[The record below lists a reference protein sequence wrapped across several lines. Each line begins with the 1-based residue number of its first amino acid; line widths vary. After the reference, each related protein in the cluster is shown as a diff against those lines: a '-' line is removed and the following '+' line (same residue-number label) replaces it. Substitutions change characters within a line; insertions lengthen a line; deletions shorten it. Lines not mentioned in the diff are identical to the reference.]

1 MNRFRSILAIVLAL
15 TLLASIV
22 AITAAET
29 AEPEAWQ
36 ADIQKLMSETSI
48 PKSTAINYDLSL
60 PEGVE
65 PEEHT
70 CAIEKVST
78 SGITMRAALNLI
90 ATENYSKEDWETF
103 ENKIASLPISKAR
116 KLQRFYSANYP
127 CEPDSQGRILLP
139 QSLRNYAG
147 ITKDVIVVGIQK
159 RVEIWDAQRWQEYN
173 DSISDEEISE
183 LMQEENI

>member
-90 ATENYSKEDWETF
+90 ATENYSKEDWEALDVWLNDLASAAIQGVAVDTKSLATRSIRRLRAA
-103 ENKIASLPISKAR
+103 ENP
-116 KLQRFYSANYP
+116 RFRRAKRRSGHAT
-127 CEPDSQGRILLP
+127 
-139 QSLRNYAG
+139 AG
-147 ITKDVIVVGIQK
+147 
-159 RVEIWDAQRWQEYN
+159 
-173 DSISDEEISE
+173 
-183 LMQEENI
+183 